1 MFLTVEI
8 ENENVGQPDQC
19 SIILGIK
26 VITGYVAKVEKK
38 TLTVPDY
45 SFKKKN
51 NQCSEDKTLKKI

>member
-38 TLTVPDY
+38 TLTVPD
-45 SFKKKN
+45 
-51 NQCSEDKTLKKI
+51 